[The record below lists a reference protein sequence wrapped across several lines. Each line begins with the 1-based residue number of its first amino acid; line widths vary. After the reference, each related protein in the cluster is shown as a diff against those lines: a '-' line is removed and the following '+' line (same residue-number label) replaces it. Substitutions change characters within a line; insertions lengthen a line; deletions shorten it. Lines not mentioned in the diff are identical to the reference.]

1 MQLPLDQSAI
11 VGYSMIL
18 LFSLIQL
25 PTTYKNPID
34 FAANILLLLGLTALI
49 VYHVRKVDNGKDETT
64 SVAQKYT
71 RAVAHSSLVAF
82 LVLTLSSLSKSK
94 FRFYDGFALL
104 AHSILLITVINGMN
118 QIAGVGLLAL
128 YFLFA
133 SFNTAT
139 STKGGLEVILLM
151 GRIVML
157 AFFTISFMQAI

>member
-1 MQLPLDQSAI
+1 MRFPLDHSAI
-11 VGYSMIL
+11 VGYSLIL

-25 PTTYKNPID
+25 PTTFKNPID
-34 FAANILLLLGLTALI
+34 FVANILLLVGLTALI
-49 VYHVRKVDNGKDETT
+49 VYHVRKVDTKKDETD
-64 SVAQKYT
+64 SEVQKYT
-71 RAVAHSSLVAF
+71 RVVAHSSLVAF
-82 LVLTLSSLSKSK
+82 LLLTLSSLSKSK

-104 AHSILLITVINGMN
+104 AHTILLITVLNGMN

-139 STKGGLEVILLM
+139 VTKGGSEVILLI

-157 AFFTISFMQAI
+157 VFFSISFVQGI